1 LKTKNRILKWL
12 GLTLLGIV
20 TLALTGAAGVIG
32 WDQMHLPVEPD
43 RQLFIQKAATYKAQI
58 ARDHFGVPHI
68 SGPRDVDVAFGLAY
82 AHAEDD
88 YATIQDVTLATRGT
102 LAAVKGPGAATTDYL
117 VRLLQVWE
125 PLKTRYDSELPQD
138 VRAVMQAYA
147 DGLNYYAALHPAAV
161 EAHGLLPYTGKDIA
175 AGFIFKLP
183 FFFGLDRELQRITAS
198 TPAAS
203 DKKPPQGSNG
213 LAVAP
218 SRSADGATRLL
229 VNSHQPYTGPVAWYE
244 AVLESGE
251 GWHVAGGFFPGA
263 PFMLHGHNEHLGW
276 AHTVNAPHLI
286 DTYRLT
292 INPDNPNQYLLDG
305 VWKNFEISDAAIRV
319 RLVGPLLWTF
329 HQPMLRSAHGPVF
342 RTDHGVFAIRYA
354 GMGDINQSV
363 QYFRENKA
371 VNLEQWRAAVNMNA
385 LPSLNYIYADEKGHI
400 GYIYNGRYPQ
410 RREDVEWKADM
421 PGDRSDLI
429 WTAYLPAQRIPQ
441 IWDPKSGFV
450 FNSNNTPFHASGT
463 EDQLQPADFPRS
475 MGLETRMNN
484 RALRVEE
491 TFGADTAISDEAF
504 HHYKYDVQFS
514 QRSAAMQM
522 LNRLKSMDLQTQP
535 ELLAAQNLLKAWNG
549 SAERNNRQAA
559 LALLTVY
566 QVLSNE
572 DRELMAPAEGLRRAA
587 DQLQKNFGRLDPTWG
602 EVNRIERGKNDL
614 GIDGARDTYRSVWG
628 ETGKD
633 GRLTGKAGDT
643 LIMFVSW
650 DKDGHLK
657 SESIHQFGS
666 ATLDE
671 SSPHYADQLPLF
683 VDEKTKPV
691 LFTQAQQQGQ
701 MEEIYAPG
709 QRRIAK

>member
-1 LKTKNRILKWL
+1 MRSNKNIAKWL
-12 GLTLLGIV
+12 GRGILLIVVLTLLG
-20 TLALTGAAGVIG
+20 TGAAIG
-32 WDQMHLPVEPD
+32 WDHIHLGAEPD
-43 RQLFIQKAATYKAQI
+43 AAQFIQKASTYNAKI

-102 LAAVKGPGAATTDYL
+102 LAAVKGSSAATTDYL

-125 PLKTRYDSELPQD
+125 PLKTRYETELPPD

-147 DGLNYYAALHPAAV
+147 DGLNYYAALHPGTT
-161 EAHGLLPYTGKDIA
+161 EQHGLLPFSGKDVA

-183 FFFGLDRELQRITAS
+183 LFFGLDKELQRITAA
-198 TPAAS
+198 TAP
-203 DKKPPQGSNG
+203 DNKPPQGSNG
-213 LAVAP
+213 LAVSP

-229 VNSHQPYTGPVAWYE
+229 INSHQPYTGPVAWYE

-251 GWHVAGGFFPGA
+251 GWHVAGGFFPGS

-292 INPDNPNQYLLDG
+292 INPANPDQYLLDG
-305 VWKNFEISDAAIRV
+305 VWRNFDIGDAAIRV
-319 RLVGPLLWTF
+319 KLLGPLIWTF
-329 HQPMLRSAHGPVF
+329 HRPLLRSAHGPVL
-342 RTDHGVFAIRYA
+342 RTDHGVFAVRYA

-371 VNLEQWRAAVNMNA
+371 VDLAQWRAAVNLNA

-410 RREDVEWKADM
+410 RKEGVEWKAEM

-429 WTAYLPAQRIPQ
+429 WTAYMPASKIPQ
-441 IWDPKSGFV
+441 IWDPKSGYV
-450 FNSNNTPFHASGT
+450 FNSNNTPFDATAQG
-463 EDQLQPADFPRS
+463 EQLLPENFSPT

-491 TFGADTAISDEAF
+491 TVGTDIAIDDDAF
-504 HHYKYDVQFS
+504 HRYKYDVQFS
-514 QRSAAMQM
+514 ERSAAMQM
-522 LNRLKSMDLQTQP
+522 LNRLKAMDLVRQP
-535 ELLAAQNLLKAWNG
+535 ELLSAQQVLRKWNG
-549 SAERNNRQAA
+549 SADRNNRQAA

-566 QVLSNE
+566 AVLSNE
-572 DRELMAPAEGLRRAA
+572 DKQLIEPALGLKQAA
-587 DQLQKNFGRLDPTWG
+587 EQLQKNFGRLDPTWG
-602 EVNRIERGKNDL
+602 EVNRIERGTNSL

-628 ETGKD
+628 ETGKN
-633 GRLTGKAGDT
+633 GRLTGVAGDT

-650 DKDGHLK
+650 DKHGQLK
-657 SESIHQFGS
+657 SESMHQFGS
-666 ATLDE
+666 ATLDQH
-671 SSPHYADQLPLF
+671 SAHYADQLPLF
-683 VDEKTKPV
+683 VAEKTKPV

-709 QRRIAK
+709 ERGKPQP

>member
-1 LKTKNRILKWL
+1 MNTNRTTAKWL
-12 GLTLLGIV
+12 GKGVLILVGLVLL
-20 TLALTGAAGVIG
+20 ASGAAIS
-32 WDQMHLPVEPD
+32 WDRMHLPTEPD
-43 RQLFIQKAATYKAQI
+43 AAQFIQKAATYNAKI

-88 YATIQDVTLATRGT
+88 YPTIQDVTLATRGT
-102 LAAVKGPGAATTDYL
+102 LAAVKGPSAATTDYL

-125 PLKTRYDSELPQD
+125 PLKTRYETELPQD

-147 DGLNYYAALHPAAV
+147 DGLNYYAALHPATT
-161 EAHGLLPYTGKDIA
+161 EAHGLLPYTGRDVA

-183 FFFGLDRELQRITAS
+183 FFFGLDKELQRITAS
-198 TPAAS
+198 TAS

-218 SRSADGATRLL
+218 SRSSDGATRLL
-229 VNSHQPYTGPVAWYE
+229 INSHQPYTGPVAWYE

-251 GWHVAGGFFPGA
+251 GWHVAGGFFPGS

-292 INPDNPNQYLLDG
+292 INPANPDQYLLDG
-305 VWKNFEISDAAIRV
+305 VWRNFEIGDAAIRV
-319 RLVGPLLWTF
+319 KLLGPLIWTF
-329 HQPMLRSAHGPVF
+329 HQPLLHSAHGPVF
-342 RTDHGVFAIRYA
+342 RTDHGVFAVRYA

-371 VNLEQWRAAVNMNA
+371 ENLAQWRAAVNMNA

-400 GYIYNGRYPQ
+400 GYIYNGRYPK
-410 RREDVEWKADM
+410 RKEGVDWTVDL

-429 WTAYLPAQRIPQ
+429 WTSYLPASKVPQ
-441 IWDPKSGFV
+441 IWDPKSGYV
-450 FNSNNTPFHASGT
+450 FNSNNTPFDASAQG
-463 EDQLQPADFPRS
+463 DQLLPENFSPT

-491 TFGADTAISDEAF
+491 TVGTDLSIDDEAF
-504 HHYKYDVQFS
+504 HRYKYDVQYS
-514 QRSAAMQM
+514 ERSAAMRMINQ
-522 LNRLKSMDLQTQP
+522 LKTMEMASQP
-535 ELLAAQNLLKAWNG
+535 ELKPAQEVLKQWNG
-549 SAERNNRQAA
+549 SADRNNRQAA

-566 QVLSNE
+566 QVLSN
-572 DRELMAPAEGLRRAA
+572 DDNELMPPIEGLRKTAE
-587 DQLQKNFGRLDPTWG
+587 QLQKNFGRLDPAWG
-602 EVNRIERGKNDL
+602 EVNRIDRGNSSL

-628 ETGKD
+628 EAGKN
-633 GRLTGKAGDT
+633 GRLSGVAGDT

-650 DKDGHLK
+650 DKNGHLK
-657 SESIHQFGS
+657 SESVHQFGS

-671 SSPHYADQLPLF
+671 SSPHFADQLPLF
-683 VDEKTKPV
+683 VEEKTKPV

-709 QRRIAK
+709 QRGRLQP